1 MLRFLIADDHPVVR
15 QGLIRILS
23 AEWPQATIVEACD
36 ASAVNH
42 ALRDG
47 NWELVTLDLRMPGSV
62 GLELLKQIK
71 DTHPRIPILIL
82 SAYPE
87 EQYARR
93 SLHAGASGYLT
104 KDTCV
109 PELIG
114 AVRRVLAG
122 GRYISPAAAELLAN
136 SLTVPR
142 ADLPPHER
150 LSDREYTIFCAL
162 ASGKAVTEIASLL
175 ALSVKTVSTYRTRLL
190 KKTGMRS
197 NAEIIHYAVI
207 RQLVDPNEIL
217 VPS

>member
-23 AEWPQATIVEACD
+23 AEWPNATIVEACD
-36 ASAVNH
+36 TSAVNH

-47 NWELVTLDLRMPGSV
+47 DWEMVILDLRMPGSV
-62 GLELLKQIK
+62 GIELLKQIK
-71 DTHPRIPILIL
+71 DTHPRIPVLIL

-87 EQYARR
+87 EQFARR

-104 KDTCV
+104 KEASV
-109 PELIG
+109 SELVG
-114 AVRRVLAG
+114 AVRRVLGG
-122 GRYISPAAAELLAN
+122 GRYISPAAAELLAS
-136 SLTVPR
+136 SLTVPH

-162 ASGKAVTEIASLL
+162 ASGKAVTDIASLL

-197 NAEIIHYAVI
+197 NAEIIHYAVLQRLI
-207 RQLVDPNEIL
+207 DPNELL
-217 VPS
+217 VQS